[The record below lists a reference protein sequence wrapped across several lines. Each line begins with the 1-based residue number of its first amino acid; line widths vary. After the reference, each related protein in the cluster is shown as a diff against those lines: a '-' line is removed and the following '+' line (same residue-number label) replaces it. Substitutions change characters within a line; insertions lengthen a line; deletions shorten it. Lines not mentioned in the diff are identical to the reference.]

1 MNRTFC
7 KAARTLRPRGLPKL
21 SAAYIY
27 VTRSDHWSCAK
38 LGSSRLLAM
47 RTHITA
53 ALHRQITSTTACL
66 QHSKFDSTDSS
77 SQPSVGTAKSREDLI
92 RVADQT
98 LDEVRNNGRDSMDNS
113 KHNDSGESAKQSPQ
127 KKNFRFA
134 VDRSGLLAGDQFDAF
149 LHDAAKEADPNAV
162 QKEEFT
168 PLAAELTKYIALKGP
183 IPISDYM
190 MQCLNHATHG
200 YYHSQS
206 DKIGKQGDFITS
218 PEISQIFGEC
228 VAVWCI
234 STWEILGKPKA
245 INLVSILNSINA
257 DIFN

>member
-1 MNRTFC
+1 VSGAIWGGNRLSVRTPIIGSHRYV
-7 KAARTLRPRGLPKL
+7 ASTSARLQDSNFK
-21 SAAYIY
+21 
-27 VTRSDHWSCAK
+27 
-38 LGSSRLLAM
+38 
-47 RTHITA
+47 RTYNE
-53 ALHRQITSTTACL
+53 L
-66 QHSKFDSTDSS
+66 
-77 SQPSVGTAKSREDLI
+77 QPSPDASKINDELL

-98 LDEVRNNGRDSMDNS
+98 LDEVRSSGVDPNDHAKQNS
-113 KHNDSGESAKQSPQ
+113 GGESAKQSPP

-218 PEISQIFGEC
+218 PEISQVFGEC
-228 VAVWCI
+228 IAVWCV
-234 STWEILGKPKA
+234 STWEILGKPKTV
-245 INLVSILNSINA
+245 NLVSMLCLIIKGDMIKINRG
-257 DIFN
+257 DKIFFDLTG